1 MHRQQFCLIAD
12 RESRVTVKAIA
23 LCASHSCGTGGST
36 LGRVLNACF
45 NDCAKH
51 SWLCTVSSS
60 VRFLIADRASRVTV
74 KPIALQDH
82 PSHCGRVINTC
93 FNDCANIL
101 GCAPSAVLLIADRES
116 RVTVKVIAL
125 RASHS
130 GGTGV
135 RRVLNAC
142 LLISWLCTVSSSA
155 DRESRVTVKAIA
167 LRASHSWGTGGST
180 LGRVLNVCFNDCA
193 NILGC
198 APSAVLSDS

>member
-60 VRFLIADRASRVTV
+60 VRFLIADRTSRVTI
-74 KPIALQDH
+74 KA
-82 PSHCGRVINTC
+82 
-93 FNDCANIL
+93 
-101 GCAPSAVLLIADRES
+101 
-116 RVTVKVIAL
+116 IAL

-130 GGTGV
+130 GGTGGH
-135 RRVLNAC
+135 
-142 LLISWLCTVSSSA
+142 I
-155 DRESRVTVKAIA
+155 I
-167 LRASHSWGTGGST
+167 GM
-180 LGRVLNVCFNDCA
+180 VLNVSFALTFLVVHRQQFCQILDC
-193 NILGC
+193 
-198 APSAVLSDS
+198 